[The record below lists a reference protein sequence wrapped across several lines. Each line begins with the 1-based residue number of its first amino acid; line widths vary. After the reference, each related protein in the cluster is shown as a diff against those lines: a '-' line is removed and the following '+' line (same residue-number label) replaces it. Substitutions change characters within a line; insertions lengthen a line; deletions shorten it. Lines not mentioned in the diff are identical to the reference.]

1 MRFALSQLMRRRPD
15 RFNKAHI
22 TPPPASADRAGISIP
37 AILKNEETI
46 IREWLLHN
54 RNIGVRHFFLYDNG
68 STDHTVE
75 IARTTLD
82 PDFITI
88 IPWQLKVSANKDDG
102 LVHQQLLAFC
112 HAIQTF
118 GCDFQYMAF
127 LDPDEFLVPLDGLS
141 LDDALSNAGR
151 PANLAIPWVMFGR
164 NGHQTPPHGGVGAN
178 YLMRPR
184 HRFSDR
190 SLVKFK
196 CIVDP
201 CAVTRVGIHA
211 FETMSDGNA
220 CSNDSGYK
228 AENAKRFSPEFL
240 SGDKL
245 QLNHYYTRSASE
257 LDAKLKRGS
266 NYPID
271 ERRYAARVM
280 SRVAR
285 METDT
290 IEDRALLD
298 LRSKAPDQAWV

>member
-1 MRFALSQLMRRRPD
+1 MRRR
-15 RFNKAHI
+15 RNRLNKAHI
-22 TPPPASADRAGISIP
+22 TPPCPSADRAGIAIP

-68 STDHTVE
+68 STDRTFE
-75 IARTTLD
+75 IARTTLG

-88 IPWQLKVSANKDDG
+88 IPWTLKVSANKDNG
-102 LVHQQLLAFC
+102 FVHQQVLAFC
-112 HAIQTF
+112 HAIQNF

-141 LDDALSNAGR
+141 LDDALSTAGR
-151 PANLAIPWVMFGR
+151 PANLAVPWTMFGC
-164 NGHQTPPHGGVGAN
+164 NGHQTPPHGGVGAGD
-178 YLMRPR
+178 LMRPR

-211 FETMSDGNA
+211 FEAMSDGNG
-220 CSNDSGYK
+220 CSNDSGHK
-228 AENAKRFSPEFL
+228 ADNKERFSPEFL
-240 SGDKL
+240 SGNKL
-245 QLNHYYTRSASE
+245 QLNHYYTRSAAE
-257 LDAKLKRGS
+257 LETKLKRGS
-266 NYPID
+266 NYLID